1 MEVRLIGV
9 TGGSGS
15 GKSTV
20 VRRIMEA
27 QPDSVA
33 VSMDSYYRSAP
44 FVTNENITA
53 VDFDHPDA
61 FDMDLLLANLRDL
74 KAGRAVMMPQ
84 YDFVHH
90 RRLDELVRVEPR
102 SLIVVDGLMIF
113 HDSRI
118 RDLFD
123 LRLYVDTPADIRF
136 IRRLERDIRERGR
149 TVESVIEQY
158 VEKVR
163 PGHFSF
169 IEPAKEYADLII
181 PEGGYNDK
189 AIEVLASFVKAICP
203 WPYSTSSRC
212 GSASMTTGAE
222 PGPGLP
228 GSFCG
233 I

>member
-27 QPDSVA
+27 QPNSVA
-33 VSMDSYYRSAP
+33 VAMDNYYISAP

-53 VDFDHPDA
+53 VNFDHPDA
-61 FDMDLLLANLRDL
+61 FDIDLMLENLRDL

-84 YDFVHH
+84 YDFVCH
-90 RRLDELVRVEPR
+90 RRLDEYIRVEPK
-102 SLIVVDGLMIF
+102 SIVIVDGLMVF
-113 HDSRI
+113 HDKRI
-118 RDLFD
+118 RDLLD
-123 LRLYVDTPADIRF
+123 LKLYVDTPADIRF
-136 IRRLERDIRERGR
+136 IRRLERDIKERGR

-169 IEPAKEYADLII
+169 IEPSKEYADLII
-181 PEGGYNDK
+181 PEGGHNER
-189 AIEVLASFVKAICP
+189 AMQVLVSFVKAIC
-203 WPYSTSSRC
+203 S
-212 GSASMTTGAE
+212 
-222 PGPGLP
+222 
-228 GSFCG
+228 
-233 I
+233 